1 MVPRLLCWLAIVPTV
16 VFLCLEANVRSVI
29 NGRLRVYNAVDL
41 LIMTI
46 FYHLLFQALCEA
58 VFLTRGSEEMLSIRR
73 CRGIAALLI
82 TIFQVGRSVHI
93 AADAIH
99 TYATEIHEYK
109 NRVPTDMLEL
119 IYFLDEDLGH
129 WLLFIPYYSL
139 LALLTSC
146 YRPEGEKKT
155 TTMPVSLLVATPRT
169 AQRSHDVPP
178 WSTRTRV
185 QIILAGLLMGAT
197 HAVAVIESS
206 HWWLGIYGA
215 LVLLSVVILAAT
227 KAALHVDFEVCAC
240 NYSCV
245 VHGLNWQSVVW
256 CARVCV

>member
-1 MVPRLLCWLAIVPTV
+1 VVPRLLCWLAIVPTV

-41 LIMTI
+41 LVMTI

-58 VFLTRGSEEMLSIRR
+58 VFLTRGSEEMPSIRR
-73 CRGIAALLI
+73 CRSIAALLI
-82 TIFQVGRSVHI
+82 TFFQVGRSVHI

-109 NRVPTDMLEL
+109 HRVPTDMLEL

-146 YRPEGEKKT
+146 YRPEEEKKT
-155 TTMPVSLLVATPRT
+155 TK
-169 AQRSHDVPP
+169 RSHDVPP
-178 WSTRTRV
+178 LSTRTRV

-227 KAALHVDFEVCAC
+227 KATLLVDFEVCAC
-240 NYSCV
+240 NHATIPASYTD
-245 VHGLNWQSVVW
+245 
-256 CARVCV
+256 